1 MKDLIIGSH
10 AWFARVGST
19 VNASP
24 VVSTALPDFAA
35 TKADWT
41 QLGSIE
47 QWEPRLEQ
55 TKVTRRAPVAG
66 GGKYEDRKEFILD
79 SRLVHAFGI
88 QQFGELEFELLSN
101 ADGVTTGAY
110 VPNSRSEGIEGW
122 LHRDSYDQAGNLID
136 TSDTWVSLTM
146 DSFQFGENLNP
157 HTLMARVLGNVLN
170 EGTLSNLA

>member
-1 MKDLIIGSH
+1 MKDIIIGSH

-19 VNASP
+19 VDGSP
-24 VVSTALPDFAA
+24 VVSTALPVFAT

-47 QWEPRLEQ
+47 QWEPKIEQ
-55 TKVTRRAPVAG
+55 NKVTRRAPVAG

-79 SRLVHAFGI
+79 SKLTHAFAI

-101 ADGVTTGAY
+101 ADGLTAGAY

-122 LHRDSYDQAGNLID
+122 LHRDSFDQSGNLID

-146 DSFQFGENLNP
+146 ESFQFGENLNP
-157 HTLMARVLGNVLN
+157 HTLMAKVLGNVLN
-170 EGTLSNLA
+170 VGTIANLS